1 MAGTIEEQNKLMS
14 EWGKTM
20 AEMRKKT
27 KEISAETDSA
37 RITEL
42 ENEKKELNKV
52 IKYLNEGRILS
63 LISDAGTPL
72 LSDPGHLLVRECF

>member
-1 MAGTIEEQNKLMS
+1 MADTIEEQNKLMS

-37 RITEL
+37 RIT
-42 ENEKKELNKV
+42 
-52 IKYLNEGRILS
+52 
-63 LISDAGTPL
+63 
-72 LSDPGHLLVRECF
+72 